1 MSLLGDDV
9 CYLSLDE
16 ANGFVELQGERS
28 MIDNGFHDVLG
39 QAKRLLAD
47 SPFEELRLLHVE
59 MKDEA
64 VFLRGQVPTF
74 YMKQL
79 AQETVRSATRGVQLV
94 NDVNVA

>member
-1 MSLLGDDV
+1 
-9 CYLSLDE
+9 
-16 ANGFVELQGERS
+16 

-47 SPFEELRLLHVE
+47 SPFHELRLLQVE
-59 MKDEA
+59 IKNDS
-64 VFLRGQVPTF
+64 VLLRGRVPTF

-94 NDVNVA
+94 NDVDVA